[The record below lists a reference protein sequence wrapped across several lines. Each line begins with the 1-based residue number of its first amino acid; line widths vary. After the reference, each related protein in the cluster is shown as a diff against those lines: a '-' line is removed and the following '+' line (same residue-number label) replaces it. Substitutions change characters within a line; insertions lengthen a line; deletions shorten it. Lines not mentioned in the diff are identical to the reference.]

1 MTSSFNFKFIKLNTK
16 MSPKTYKVIDWTYNR
31 TLNET
36 CIYWLLFHSMNQVLP
51 CNFQPRIYIHHWM
64 RLRTTFFLL
73 LIIKKHLIIL
83 DKVSQNKK
91 IILDKIVLLII
102 FKLINELKEQPK
114 KKLLL
119 RSKLTVTT
127 CLWLHIQR
135 GTSRILNNSDKQL
148 CLFIS
153 MTYFLVFFKIK

>member
-1 MTSSFNFKFIKLNTK
+1 MIDWIYSWVTSEIPCIDGWNLKSISEFMTSSFKFIKLNTK

-36 CIYWLLFHSMNQVLP
+36 CIYWLLFHSMIQVLT
-51 CNFQPRIYIHHWM
+51 CKFQLPTTYIHHHWM

-73 LIIKKHLIIL
+73 LIIEKHLIIL
-83 DKVSQNKK
+83 DKVSHNKK

-102 FKLINELKEQPK
+102 FKSLLMNWRNSQK
-114 KKLLL
+114 KKVQL

-127 CLWLHIQR
+127 C
-135 GTSRILNNSDKQL
+135 
-148 CLFIS
+148 
-153 MTYFLVFFKIK
+153 